1 MNQARR
7 IAKCVMNVLC
17 ILLFVILV
25 LVIYAKLK
33 ITFTGNKVHANYFG
47 YRILEI
53 ASGSMEP
60 TLSKNDI
67 VLVKVNTKDIKN
79 NDIISYIGE
88 KDAVITHRVIRVE
101 KDKLIVK
108 GDANNTDDSPISKS
122 QVIGKVVHV
131 YPNLGVWKK
140 ILTEPKT
147 LILILITFIFFDA
160 ALSYDPN
167 KQDKNEK
174 KEKKQNVKIEKIKE
188 DKEKK
193 ENKEEQIKEE
203 VKEKLDKKEIEEEAT
218 GDKKLLEFTRKIN
231 LEEIDLVL
239 KKGKK
244 SKKQTE
250 EIEVLSEYEDGYTVR
265 LDLNEIQKNI
275 NKIDK

>member
-7 IAKCVMNVLC
+7 IAKYVMNALC
-17 ILLFVILV
+17 IMLFIILV

-33 ITFTGNKVHANYFG
+33 ITFTDNKVHANYFG

-67 VLVKVNTKDIKN
+67 ILVKVNTKDIKN

-88 KDAVITHRVIRVE
+88 KDAVITHRVVRIE

-122 QVIGKVVHV
+122 QVIGKVVHI
-131 YPNLGVWKK
+131 YPHLGIWKR

-147 LILILITFIFFDA
+147 LILILITFLFFDA
-160 ALSYDPN
+160 ALSYDPK
-167 KQDKNEK
+167 KQDKKDEKDVEK
-174 KEKKQNVKIEKIKE
+174 KI
-188 DKEKK
+188 DKEKEEK
-193 ENKEEQIKEE
+193 PKEEIKIK
-203 VKEKLDKKEIEEEAT
+203 VKEKEIEDLESTEE
-218 GDKKLLEFTRKIN
+218 KKLLEFTRKIN
-231 LEEIDLVL
+231 LDEIDTVL

-244 SKKQTE
+244 SKKQDE
-250 EIEVLSEYEDGYTVR
+250 EIELLTEYEDGYTVR

-275 NKIDK
+275 NKMDK